1 MRPRVPAF
9 ALSAALALAA
19 AIPSGASAAE
29 DFMQRFSGAWIG
41 SGQVLFGAEPRPEF
55 ACALSGDPDASKLI
69 FGMTGKCWMG
79 ALSAPI
85 HAELRYHSDTQR
97 YYGEFMDGADG
108 SGADIVGNRD
118 GEAISLKLMRGE
130 LQGRLAAETV
140 GSNQLKVVIY
150 YRDPST
156 KSETPVIAMGLTRR
170 EVITGSVMP
179 PRN

>member
-9 ALSAALALAA
+9 ALSAAFALAA
-19 AIPSGASAAE
+19 AIPSIASASE

-55 ACALSGDPDASKLI
+55 ACELAGDPDSAKLT

-85 HAELRYHSDTQR
+85 YAQLRYNADTRQ
-97 YYGEFMDGADG
+97 YYGAFMDGAEG

-118 GEAISLKLMRGE
+118 GQAISLKLMRGS

-140 GSNQLKVVIY
+140 GSNQLKVIIY

-156 KSETPVIAMGLTRR
+156 KSETPVIAMGLTRK
-170 EVITGSVMP
+170 EVITGSIAP